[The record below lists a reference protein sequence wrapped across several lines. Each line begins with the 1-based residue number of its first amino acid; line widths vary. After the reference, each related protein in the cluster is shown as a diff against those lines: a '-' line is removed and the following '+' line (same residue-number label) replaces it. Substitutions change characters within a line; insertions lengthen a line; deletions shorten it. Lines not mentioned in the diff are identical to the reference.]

1 MARTKKSTPSEPQW
15 ESPTGMTYS
24 ADEVLKIR
32 TARDNIAEAF
42 RWEDTKEGD
51 DYWSTVFERLAHIA
65 DEIER
70 RIRDG
75 HDSRL

>member
-1 MARTKKSTPSEPQW
+1 MARTKKTVIKEPEWVSPSGHPY
-15 ESPTGMTYS
+15 T
-24 ADEVLKIR
+24 AAEVLKIR
-32 TARDNIAEAF
+32 QARDNIAEAF
-42 RWEDTKEGD
+42 RWEDTREGD
-51 DYWSTVFERLAHIA
+51 DHWSNIYNRLDGMA